1 MAAQQAVPGPSTVY
15 IVPFSHLDLF
25 WLGTQEE
32 CLSRGNRVITRA
44 IQLAEKYPDFRFLL
58 EDDDFVANFVDSSRG
73 STELESF
80 MRLVKDGRIEIA
92 PKWAAIYQNLP
103 RGEALVRNVVV
114 GKAYAREVFG
124 VDPKVA
130 HLGDIPG
137 FTRQYPQILSKAD
150 IPYAMLTRMFPPDRS
165 LFRWKAPDG
174 STTLAWHA
182 IKGYGWGADLGLH
195 EDLNEQAT
203 GRGQPRGEG
212 GAGNYVRPAVYGLG
226 HRPLGPQ
233 PEAD

>member
-1 MAAQQAVPGPSTVY
+1 MRSRVLGLLILLLAPCPVELTAEEAVTGPSTVY

-114 GKAYAREVFG
+114 GKEYAR
-124 VDPKVA
+124 
-130 HLGDIPG
+130 
-137 FTRQYPQILSKAD
+137 
-150 IPYAMLTRMFPPDRS
+150 
-165 LFRWKAPDG
+165 
-174 STTLAWHA
+174 
-182 IKGYGWGADLGLH
+182 
-195 EDLNEQAT
+195 
-203 GRGQPRGEG
+203 
-212 GAGNYVRPAVYGLG
+212 
-226 HRPLGPQ
+226 
-233 PEAD
+233 